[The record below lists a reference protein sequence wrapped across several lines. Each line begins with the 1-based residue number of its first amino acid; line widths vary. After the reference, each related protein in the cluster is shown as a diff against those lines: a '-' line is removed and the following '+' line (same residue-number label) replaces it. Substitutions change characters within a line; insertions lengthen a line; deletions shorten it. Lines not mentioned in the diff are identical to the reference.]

1 MENVMGKIIK
11 FGEDVSGYRV
21 PVLNEREI
29 RASAGIYFLLLFIA
43 VQIVIYNADFLP
55 LKISVTIFLL
65 DFSLRVF
72 VNPKFSPSLI
82 IGRLIVG
89 NQVPEYV
96 GAAQKKFAWII
107 GVVFASVMFILLVV
121 ANRFSPFYGFICF
134 TCLVFLFF
142 ESAFGICL
150 GCWVYSFI
158 KKEDTQYC
166 AGEVCEPKPKDEI
179 QKTSLPQLFVVI
191 GFAVFV
197 IIIVYSFYGI
207 YGSPPANLF

>member
-1 MENVMGKIIK
+1 MVKIIK
-11 FGEDVSGYRV
+11 FGEDVSGYSV

-29 RASAGIYFLLLFIA
+29 RASAGIYFLLLSAA
-43 VQIVIYNADFLP
+43 VQMVIYNGNFLP

-65 DFSLRVF
+65 DFLLRVF

-107 GVVFASVMFILLVV
+107 GVVFALVMFILLVV
-121 ANRFSPFYGFICF
+121 ANRFSPIYGIICF

-150 GCWVYSFI
+150 GCLVYSLI
-158 KKEDTQYC
+158 KKENAQYC
-166 AGEVCEPKPKDEI
+166 AGEVCDPKSKQKI
-179 QKTSLPQLFVVI
+179 SKTSPAQLFVVL

-197 IIIVYSFYGI
+197 TIIVYFFYDI
-207 YGSPPANLF
+207 YGLDPIKLF